1 MKRYLVIQTAFIGD
15 AILTLPLIQAL
26 KNAEV
31 ETFVDVLVIPRT
43 SGLFSNHPA
52 VSEILTFDKNGKDRG
67 LTGLQRVARLIAQH
81 QYEAALIPHRSIR
94 SALLPWLSRIPAR
107 IGFDRSAGWFL
118 LTQTVPYELSLH
130 EVGRNL
136 RLLEPLGIHLNG
148 KVLPNLYPSREDVQ
162 VVNAFLM
169 QRNLKDTSAVIGIA
183 PGSVWKTKRWP
194 KERYAELSR
203 RLVEQGLAVVLV
215 GGEQDQSL
223 CQEIQAFAAS
233 QRVAL
238 AAGQLSLLQS
248 AELIRRCEAFVSNDS
263 APLHI
268 ATAMRTPVVAI
279 FGSTVPE
286 FGFAPYGEKSVVIE
300 TKGLSC
306 RPCSTHGRQ
315 RCPIKTFECM
325 ENISTELVFNKVQE
339 IVA

>member
-15 AILTLPLIQAL
+15 AILTLPLVQAL
-26 KNAEV
+26 KNVEV
-31 ETFVDVLVIPRT
+31 ETSVDVLVIPRT

-52 VSEILTFDKNGKDRG
+52 VSEILVFDKNSRDRG

-81 QYEAALIPHRSIR
+81 QYEAALVPHRSIR
-94 SALLPWLSRIPAR
+94 SALLPWLGRIPTR

-118 LTQTVPYELSLH
+118 LTQTVRYEQSLH
-130 EVGRNL
+130 EVDRNL
-136 RLLEPLGIHLNG
+136 SLLKPLGMNVDG
-148 KVLPNLYPSREDVQ
+148 KILPDLYPSEEDIQAVD
-162 VVNAFLM
+162 AFLM
-169 QRNLKDTSAVIGIA
+169 QSNLKDQSSLIGIA
-183 PGSVWKTKRWP
+183 PGSVWNTKRWL
-194 KERYAELSR
+194 KERYSELTR
-203 RLVEQGLAVVLV
+203 RLVEMGFGVILV
-215 GGEQDQSL
+215 GGEQDRQL
-223 CQEIQAFAAS
+223 CQEMRSGAAS
-233 QRVAL
+233 PRVAI

-248 AELIRRCEAFVSNDS
+248 AELIRRCKAFVSNDS
-263 APLHI
+263 APLHL

-286 FGFAPYGEKSVVIE
+286 FGFAPYGDKSFVLE

-306 RPCSTHGRQ
+306 RPCSAHGRK

-339 IVA
+339 MVG